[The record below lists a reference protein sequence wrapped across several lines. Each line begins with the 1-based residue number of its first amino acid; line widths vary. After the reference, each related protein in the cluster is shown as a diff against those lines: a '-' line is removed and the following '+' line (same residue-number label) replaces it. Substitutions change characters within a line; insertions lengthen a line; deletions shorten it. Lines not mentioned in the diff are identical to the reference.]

1 MSEEKVIKSTFKFE
15 KYLINNSQI
24 KINEGAISD
33 EINFGFIAS
42 CKVYSNQKLFQLSL
56 GTHAYDENKVV
67 DITVNVIADFKYEEG
82 SDSNLL
88 KHFFYKNAPA
98 IIFPYVRAYISSLT
112 TLSGIPTILLPTINL
127 SGLSEE
133 IEKNTE
139 IINLSI

>member
-24 KINEGAISD
+24 KINEGTISD

-42 CKVYSNQKLFQLSL
+42 CKVFPKQKLFQLSL

-67 DITVNVIADFKYEEG
+67 DLVVNVIADFKYEEG
-82 SDSNLL
+82 SDGDLI

-98 IIFPYVRAYISSLT
+98 IIFPYIRAYISSLT

-139 IINLSI
+139 IID